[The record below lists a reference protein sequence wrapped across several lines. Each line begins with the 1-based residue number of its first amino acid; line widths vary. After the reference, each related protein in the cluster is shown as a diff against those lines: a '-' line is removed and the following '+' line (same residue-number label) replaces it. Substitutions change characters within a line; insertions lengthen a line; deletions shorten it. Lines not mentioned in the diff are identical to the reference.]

1 MKSVLRVPETFS
13 AHFNLLIKI
22 TFYEPYFIFMGFFLY
37 FLSVFNVEHNGDFE
51 NKEFIEKHM

>member
-1 MKSVLRVPETFS
+1 MSHTSYLW
-13 AHFNLLIKI
+13 
-22 TFYEPYFIFMGFFLY
+22 GFFLY